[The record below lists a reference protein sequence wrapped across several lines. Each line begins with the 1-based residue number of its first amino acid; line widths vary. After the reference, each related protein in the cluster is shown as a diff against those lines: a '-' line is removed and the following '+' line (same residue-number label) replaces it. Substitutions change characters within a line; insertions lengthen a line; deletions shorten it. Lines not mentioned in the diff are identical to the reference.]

1 MKIFTGIVA
10 TGYGLAAPNLAPV
23 VTLIEARTGLTNLA
37 PGTLNVK
44 ICEEYIVQSDAVIN
58 PDEYPFNRETNL
70 GETIKIQ
77 RCLVA
82 GYKALIIR
90 PDSHEI
96 GAGRFH
102 GKSYLELMGQ
112 KHFRTV
118 LALADET
125 VVEVQVE
132 GDADWWRSGI

>member
-1 MKIFTGIVA
+1 MKVFIGIVA
-10 TGYGLAAPNLAPV
+10 TGYGLATPNLAPV
-23 VTLIEARTGLTNLA
+23 VALIEARTGLTNLV

-44 ICEEYIVQSDAVIN
+44 IPEEYIVQPDAVIN

-70 GETIKIQ
+70 GETIKLQ

-82 GYKALIIR
+82 GYKALIVR

-96 GAGRFH
+96 GAGQFQ

-112 KHFRTV
+112 NHFRT
-118 LALADET
+118 LLGLADESA
-125 VVEVQVE
+125 VEVQVE
-132 GDADWWRSGI
+132 GDDGWWLSGI

>member
-1 MKIFTGIVA
+1 MKVFTGIVA
-10 TGYGLAAPNLAPV
+10 TGYGLATPNLAPV

-58 PDEYPFNRETNL
+58 SDEYPFNRETNL

-82 GYKALIIR
+82 GYKTLIIR

-112 KHFRTV
+112 KHFRT
-118 LALADET
+118 LLGLADES